1 MSKIITTLYTA
12 EEGATKYRVVI
23 DAHGELYSLEAGS
36 MAALAQLIRDNIFRY
51 GPTTLML
58 RVPGPQ
64 GYILHPVEGMEHQ
77 AKTNQRKWAKDDLYK
92 IAVMALGA
100 SPAGST
106 WKDLEI

>member
-1 MSKIITTLYTA
+1 
-12 EEGATKYRVVI
+12 
-23 DAHGELYSLEAGS
+23 
-36 MAALAQLIRDNIFRY
+36 
-51 GPTTLML
+51 ML

-64 GYILHPVEGMEHQ
+64 GFILHPVEGMEHQ